1 MEVTPS
7 LGFWGVI
14 KKVFENFCDISGRT
28 RRREYWLFILFFFL
42 LLSLSLLLALFFLI
56 LGIIFEFIFF
66 SYIAIFIYNYSIF
79 LFPLILLISTI
90 TVTIRRLHDTGRSGY
105 YILLGL
111 IPIIGE
117 IILIIFLSEDSQKE
131 TNLYGPSSKYLNLNE
146 DILSGQGNYIPP
158 QGNIFDESLFLSF
171 TFLR

>member
-1 MEVTPS
+1 MAFYTV
-7 LGFWGVI
+7 
-14 KKVFENFCDISGRT
+14 
-28 RRREYWLFILFFFL
+28 FFL
-42 LLSLSLLLALFFLI
+42 LLSLGLLLALFLMI
-56 LGIIFEFIFF
+56 LGIIFELIFF
-66 SYIAIFIYNYSIF
+66 NFIAIFIYHFSIII
-79 LFPLILLISTI
+79 FPLIFLISI
-90 TVTIRRLHDTGRSGY
+90 ISVTIRRLHDTGRSGY

-146 DILSGQGNYIPP
+146 DIPSGQGNYIPP
-158 QGNIFDESLFLSF
+158 QGNIFDESLFLYF

>member
-7 LGFWGVI
+7 LGFWNII
-14 KKVFENFCDISGRT
+14 KKDFENYSNISGRT

-42 LLSLSLLLALFFLI
+42 LLSLGLLLALFLMI
-56 LGIIFEFIFF
+56 LGIIFELIFF
-66 SYIAIFIYNYSIF
+66 NFIAIFIYHFSIII
-79 LFPLILLISTI
+79 FPLIFLISI
-90 TVTIRRLHDTGRSGY
+90 ISVTIRRLHDTGRSGY

-146 DILSGQGNYIPP
+146 DILSGQGNYISP
-158 QGNIFDESLFLSF
+158 QGNIIVQDNN
-171 TFLR
+171 

>member
-7 LGFWGVI
+7 LGFWNII
-14 KKVFENFCDISGRT
+14 KKDFENYSNISGRT

-42 LLSLSLLLALFFLI
+42 LLSFGLLLAFFLMI
-56 LGIIFEFIFF
+56 LGSVFEFIFF
-66 SYIAIFIYNYSIF
+66 PYSSIFIYHFSIII
-79 LFPLILLISTI
+79 FPLIFLIPILTL
-90 TVTIRRLHDTGRSGY
+90 TIRRLHDTGRSGY

-158 QGNIFDESLFLSF
+158 QGNIIVQDNN
-171 TFLR
+171 

>member
-1 MEVTPS
+1 MEVIPS
-7 LGFWGVI
+7 LGFWNII
-14 KKVFENFCDISGRT
+14 KKFFENYFDISGRT
-28 RRREYWLFILFFFL
+28 RRREYWLFILFFVL
-42 LLSLSLLLALFFLI
+42 LLSLFLLLTLFFLF
-56 LGIIFEFIFF
+56 LGIIFKFIFF
-66 SYIAIFIYNYSIF
+66 NYTAIFLYHFSVII
-79 LFPLILLISTI
+79 FPLIFLISII

-105 YILLGL
+105 YVLLGL

-158 QGNIFDESLFLSF
+158 QGNIIVQDNN
-171 TFLR
+171 

>member
-7 LGFWGVI
+7 LGFWNLI
-14 KKVFENFCDISGRT
+14 KKVFENYCDISGRT

-42 LLSLSLLLALFFLI
+42 LLSLGLLLALFLMI
-56 LGIIFEFIFF
+56 LGIIFELIFF
-66 SYIAIFIYNYSIF
+66 NFIAIFIYHFSIII
-79 LFPLILLISTI
+79 FPLIFLIPILTL
-90 TVTIRRLHDTGRSGY
+90 TIRRLHDTGRSGY

-146 DILSGQGNYIPP
+146 DIPSGQGNYIPP
-158 QGNIFDESLFLSF
+158 QGNIIVQDNN
-171 TFLR
+171 